1 MGRMGRMGRIG
12 LMGRTGRSGL
22 RTDCGLRIVDSIPF
36 SPPPILRKV
45 FPPFLVLMTISL
57 LFMACKDKQEQRPQ
71 PTQEKISWNPREKN
85 APALTVWTTLDPA
98 EPMAGVVEKFI
109 HQHNLQNPKAN
120 ASLYYL
126 PESDFQRRV
135 GNMDKEDLPPDLF
148 LLPSPTILDLARQGL
163 LIPVDDR
170 LKAAEVEREKVY
182 EAAWRA
188 LESEGRLWGIPIS
201 ADMRLLYVN
210 TDLMAAQGITSET
223 LDSAP
228 RENPPWKEF
237 FQGGAAECEDWF
249 SRVSEL
255 ADNATSITF
264 RWRALTKAGD
274 RNISR
279 DSLRVF
285 AVCLS
290 RKGLHPPETS
300 YFLWRLAQSPD
311 LARSVWRQGRAV
323 PVLRDD
329 PQTSASL
336 EKVHIQGPWLDGF

>member
-1 MGRMGRMGRIG
+1 VNMAYK
-12 LMGRTGRSGL
+12 TGRRDVCPTL
-22 RTDCGLRIVDSIPF
+22 
-36 SPPPILRKV
+36 
-45 FPPFLVLMTISL
+45 PFLVLLAISL
-57 LFMACKDKQEQRPQ
+57 LFMACKEKQEQRPQ
-71 PTQEKISWNPREKN
+71 PTQQKPFPKPREKN
-85 APALTVWTTLDPA
+85 VPALTVWTTLDPA
-98 EPMAGVVEKFI
+98 EPMAGVVEQFI

-135 GNMDKEDLPPDLF
+135 GSLDKEDLPPDLF

-163 LIPVDDR
+163 LVPMDDR

-201 ADMRLLYVN
+201 ADIRLLYVN
-210 TDLMAAQGITSET
+210 DDLAAGLTSET
-223 LDSAP
+223 LTSGT
-228 RENPPWKEF
+228 RENPRWDEF
-237 FQGGAAECEDWF
+237 LRGGAAECEDWF

-279 DSLRVF
+279 DSLRLF
-285 AVCLS
+285 AVCVS
-290 RKGLHPPETS
+290 RKGLHPPEMS

-323 PVLRDD
+323 PILRND
-329 PQTSASL
+329 PETSASL

>member
-1 MGRMGRMGRIG
+1 MLCAMVP
-12 LMGRTGRSGL
+12 
-22 RTDCGLRIVDSIPF
+22 C
-36 SPPPILRKV
+36 
-45 FPPFLVLMTISL
+45 SL
-57 LFMACKDKQEQRPQ
+57 LILLAVCLFLSGCKQKQEQRPQ
-71 PTQEKISWNPREKN
+71 PAQQKIFWNPREKN
-85 APALTVWTTLDPA
+85 VPALTIWTTLDPA
-98 EPMAGVVEKFI
+98 EPIGTVLEQMI
-109 HQHNLQNPKAN
+109 TQHNRLNPKAN

-170 LKAAEVEREKVY
+170 FKAAEIEREKVY

-274 RNISR
+274 RSISR

-285 AVCLS
+285 ALCVS
-290 RKGLHPPETS
+290 HKGLHPPEMS

-311 LARSVWRQGRAV
+311 LAKSVWRQGRAV

-329 PQTSASL
+329 PETSATL
-336 EKVHIQGPWLDGF
+336 EKLHIQGPWLDGF

>member
-1 MGRMGRMGRIG
+1 
-12 LMGRTGRSGL
+12 LL
-22 RTDCGLRIVDSIPF
+22 
-36 SPPPILRKV
+36 ILLAICL
-45 FPPFLVLMTISL
+45 FLS
-57 LFMACKDKQEQRPQ
+57 ACKDKQEQRPQ
-71 PTQEKISWNPREKN
+71 PAQQKIFWNPREKN
-85 APALTVWTTLDPA
+85 VPALTIWTTLDPA
-98 EPMAGVVEKFI
+98 EPMGAVVEQMI
-109 HQHNLQNPKAN
+109 TQHNRLNPKAN

-126 PESDFQRRV
+126 PESDFQRRL

-182 EAAWRA
+182 AAAWRA

-210 TDLMAAQGITSET
+210 TDRTAAEKLTSAT
-223 LDSAP
+223 LDSLP

-237 FQGGAAECEDWF
+237 FRGGAAECEDRF

-264 RWRALTKAGD
+264 HWRAFTKAGD

-285 AVCLS
+285 AVCVS
-290 RKGLHPPETS
+290 RKGQRPPETS

>member
-1 MGRMGRMGRIG
+1 MPSSPHLILKRI
-12 LMGRTGRSGL
+12 
-22 RTDCGLRIVDSIPF
+22 
-36 SPPPILRKV
+36 SPPL
-45 FPPFLVLMTISL
+45 FLLLAISL
-57 LFMACKDKQEQRPQ
+57 LSIACKEKQEQSPQ
-71 PTQEKISWNPREKN
+71 PAQQKIFWNPREKN
-85 APALTVWTTLDPA
+85 VPALTIWTTLDPA
-98 EPMAGVVEKFI
+98 EPMGTVLEQMI
-109 HQHNLQNPKAN
+109 TQHNRLNPKAN

-135 GNMDKEDLPPDLF
+135 ANLDKEDLPPDLF
-148 LLPSPTILDLARQGL
+148 LLPSPAILDLARQGL

-188 LESEGRLWGIPIS
+188 LECEGRLWGIPIS
-201 ADMRLLYVN
+201 ADMKLLYVN

-228 RENPPWKEF
+228 RENPAWKEF

-249 SRVSEL
+249 SRASEL

-285 AVCLS
+285 AVCVS
-290 RKGLHPPETS
+290 HKGLHPPEMS

-311 LARSVWRQGRAV
+311 LAKSVWRQGRAV
-323 PVLRDD
+323 PILRDD
-329 PQTSASL
+329 PEAGATL
-336 EKVHIQGPWLDGF
+336 EKFHIQGPWLDGF